1 MRRADGSAMRAVG
14 VIQARMNSTRLPGKI
29 LMTLAGAA
37 LLQRL
42 VERVKRSQR
51 LDALVVAT
59 TTTPVDDRVADL
71 CAAIDVPCFRGDES
85 DVLQRVYSA
94 ARQFG
99 ADVLVRLTA
108 DNPFVDGA
116 LVDYVLDAYL
126 AASPA
131 VPYASNVE
139 GCGFPYGLYVEVV
152 SMEALAATLSSSD
165 PMDREH
171 VTWHMRQR
179 PEKYR
184 SLAVRA
190 PGRFAYRELTID
202 TAEDYARVGA
212 IFEDHFGRNP
222 DFSFRDLMSD
232 TVGGEQANAPG
243 QI

>member
-1 MRRADGSAMRAVG
+1 MRQAEGSATRTVG
-14 VIQARMNSTRLPGKI
+14 VIQARMNSARLPGKI
-29 LMTLAGAA
+29 LMPLAGAV

-42 VERVKRSQR
+42 VERVKRSLR
-51 LDALVVAT
+51 LDTLVVAT
-59 TTTPVDDRVADL
+59 TATPVDDRVADL
-71 CAAIDVPCFRGDES
+71 CTAIDVPCFRGDET

-94 ARQFG
+94 ARQYK
-99 ADVLVRLTA
+99 AHVLVRLTA
-108 DNPFVDGA
+108 DNPFVDGL

-131 VPYASNVE
+131 VHYASNVE

-152 SMEALAATLSSSD
+152 SMEALAGALSSSD

-171 VTWHMRQR
+171 VTWHLRQR
-179 PEKYR
+179 PDRYR
-184 SLAVRA
+184 SLAVQA
-190 PGRFAYRELTID
+190 PGRFPYRELTID

-212 IFEDHFGRNP
+212 IFEDHFSRNP

-232 TVGGEQANAPG
+232 TVDGEQANAPG